1 MKLSFKQLLFIVM
14 CLCVFSCTSQT
25 TNHTK
30 EEVIVIGSNGQS
42 IQINENPNNTSTCIL
57 KVMHFSASMNYYSFI
72 TKAEAQLKMLAQND
86 KTHHSFILG
95 IYKNENIVHMQTFD
109 FDITL
114 EPKHFIGCIEIEGK
128 YFAVIGDERNKDLIQ
143 ELFQVTDQDVTIK
156 SQPET
161 PDTMTSLYANWNGKE
176 MDVYRCM
183 IDGRIIINNKR

>member
-1 MKLSFKQLLFIVM
+1 M

-30 EEVIVIGSNGQS
+30 EEVVVIGNNGQR
-42 IQINENPNNTSTCIL
+42 IQINESQNSTSTL
-57 KVMHFSASMNYYSFI
+57 KVMHFNASMNYNSFI
-72 TKAEAQLKMLAQND
+72 ATAEDLLKKLAQKD
-86 KTHHSFILG
+86 KTHHSFLLG

-114 EPKHFIGCIEIEGK
+114 EPEHFMGCIKIEGK
-128 YFAVIGDERNKDLIQ
+128 NFGVLCDVNNKDLIQ
-143 ELFQVTDQDVTIK
+143 ELFQVTDQDITIK

-161 PDTMTSLYANWNGKE
+161 PNTMTSLYANWNGKE

-183 IDGRIIINNKR
+183 IDGNIIINKKR